1 MAIHFILIVGRANSI
16 ENYKNAVCS
25 AGYIPV
31 MTDSTRLLEDCL
43 HHQDKLSKC
52 LLSRIDL
59 LLLPGGGDISPELLH
74 VPDQGSRNID
84 RILDHVQFA
93 YFNYFLQKKKP
104 ILGICKGMQ
113 LINAGLGGTLI
124 QDMSTQKQHIHAYL
138 GYKDN
143 EHPCQYVPLET
154 ADSFPMLPLLKQLY
168 ATAQLPCRI
177 NSAHH
182 QCVDTLPDDLFPF
195 QYSADMVTEGFI
207 HRSLPIIG
215 LQWHPERLFY
225 TEGSYLRLFLTCLL
239 KKP

>member
-104 ILGICKGMQ
+104 ILGICKGM
-113 LINAGLGGTLI
+113 
-124 QDMSTQKQHIHAYL
+124 
-138 GYKDN
+138 
-143 EHPCQYVPLET
+143 
-154 ADSFPMLPLLKQLY
+154 
-168 ATAQLPCRI
+168 
-177 NSAHH
+177 
-182 QCVDTLPDDLFPF
+182 
-195 QYSADMVTEGFI
+195 
-207 HRSLPIIG
+207 
-215 LQWHPERLFY
+215 
-225 TEGSYLRLFLTCLL
+225 
-239 KKP
+239 